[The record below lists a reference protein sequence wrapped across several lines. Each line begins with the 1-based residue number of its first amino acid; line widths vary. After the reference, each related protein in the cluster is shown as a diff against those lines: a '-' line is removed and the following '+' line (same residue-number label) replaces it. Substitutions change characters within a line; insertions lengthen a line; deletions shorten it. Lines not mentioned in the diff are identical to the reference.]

1 MSTLDVVLFL
11 PLIGF
16 LLMLFTPK
24 ENPNISRWT
33 ALAISILVFVVS
45 LGLLAPYWFA
55 YPTGYTFQTYKP
67 WINFPPI
74 HYHVGLDGLSLW
86 LVLLSTF
93 LTPIAVAISWK
104 YIDHRVKEYFAFLI
118 LLEFGL
124 IGVFVSIDLF
134 LFYVF
139 WEISLVPMY
148 FLIGIWG
155 HDRRIYAT
163 VKFFLYT
170 FAGSVL
176 MLGAIIYLY
185 NQTGTFDYAV
195 LHNLVSSGHLQ
206 FGAREELLL
215 FLAFFIAFAI
225 KVPLFPLHTWLPDAH
240 VEAPTAGSVMLA
252 SVMLKMGT
260 YGLLRVCVP
269 LFPNAAH
276 QSAQWVNAL
285 AVTGIVFGALV
296 ALVQPNMKKL
306 VAYSSVSHLGF
317 VVLGI
322 FSFTQQGLD
331 GAVYQMLA
339 HGISTGA
346 LFVLVGYLYERR
358 HSLEISAY
366 GGVATVAPN
375 LAAVFMITTLASI
388 GLPMLSNFI
397 GEYLVMQGA
406 AQANFN
412 WVIVAATGPILSA
425 CYMLWLYQRVFFGK
439 ASESVTH
446 HVFDLT
452 GREWAAILPLLA
464 LMFWLGSFTQTFMP
478 AITMQNAAILQGTQ
492 PSALAA
498 SMAQRFSPIEMPT
511 VSSEPRPTGA
521 VSAKVF
527 SPHRIMAI
535 PPPDMQLSGL
545 PRGDR

>member
-1 MSTLDVVLFL
+1 MSTLDLVLFL
-11 PLIGF
+11 PLFGF
-16 LLMLFTPK
+16 LLLLLTPK
-24 ENPNISRWT
+24 DNPVVLRWT
-33 ALAISILVFVVS
+33 AMAISLVVFAVS

-55 YPTGYTFQTYKP
+55 YPSGYTFQTYKA

-86 LVLLSTF
+86 LVLLTTF

-104 YIDHRVKEYFAFLI
+104 YIELRVKEYFAFLI

-124 IGVFVSIDLF
+124 IGVFISIDLF

-139 WEISLVPMY
+139 WEVALVPMY

-170 FAGSVL
+170 MTGSVL
-176 MLGAIIYLY
+176 MLGAIVYIY

-195 LHNLVSSGHLQ
+195 LQNLVAAGHFALS
-206 FGAREELLL
+206 AREEMVL
-215 FLAFFIAFAI
+215 FLAFFVAFAV

-260 YGLLRVCVP
+260 YGLLRFCVP

-276 QSAQWVNAL
+276 QSAPWVNAL
-285 AVTGIVFGALV
+285 AITGIIFGALV

-331 GAVYQMLA
+331 GAVFQMLA

-346 LFVLVGYLYERR
+346 LFILVGYLYERR

-366 GGVATVAPN
+366 GGVSTPAPN
-375 LAAVFMITTLASI
+375 LAAVFLITTLASI
-388 GLPMLSNFI
+388 GLPLLSNFV
-397 GEYLVMQGA
+397 GEYLVLQGA
-406 AQANFN
+406 ATANFN
-412 WVIVAATGPILSA
+412 WAIAAALGVILSA
-425 CYMLWLYQRVFFGK
+425 CYMLWLYQRLFFGK
-439 ASESVTH
+439 TSASVTH
-446 HVFDLT
+446 HVTDLT
-452 GREWAAILPLLA
+452 PREWAVMIPMLA
-464 LMFWLGSFTQTFMP
+464 LMLWMGSFPQTFMP
-478 AITMQNAAILQGTQ
+478 AISTQNAAILQQ
-492 PSALAA
+492 IEKPPAFVAHALMRAA
-498 SMAQRFSPIEMPT
+498 ST
-511 VSSEPRPTGA
+511 LVSTQGA
-521 VSAKVF
+521 
-527 SPHRIMAI
+527 R
-535 PPPDMQLSGL
+535 
-545 PRGDR
+545 